1 MTTTERYD
9 DIRARLRAGTA
20 RVFTASEFKALAD
33 TAAPDELARAADVV
47 TVATFAPMC
56 SSGVLINFGH
66 DSPPLRMEDISLDGV
81 PAYGGV
87 AAVDAYLGATAE
99 LPGNPE
105 YGGAHVIEALVRG
118 QTVRL
123 RATGKGTDCYP
134 GRAADAFVAM
144 DDLNDFRFLNPRN
157 VYQNYGAAANS
168 GDSTLRTYLG
178 ILAPRL
184 GTVGY
189 ATSGELSPLLND
201 PELRTVGVGTPIW
214 VAGSVG
220 MVIGPGTQY
229 NTDVELDDAGLPVAG
244 ARTLA
249 ITADARS
256 ADPRFVAA
264 ARVSGYGVSL
274 FMGIGLAIPVLDA
287 DLARRLSVRDSDIT
301 VLVRD
306 YAKPDHPVLLRTTYA
321 KLRSGAVDIQG
332 VSARTSP
339 SSSLAKARLIM
350 AELKAAVLDG
360 RFPIRP
366 PLEALPERAGLK
378 GLAKGRPPAP
388 RPEPARS
395 GPAGYARSL
404 CVDCGACVA
413 HCPAGALAM
422 GPPDWV
428 LRYDAGLC
436 DACGA
441 CVPAC
446 PRKAFQVAGRS

>member
-33 TAAPDELARAADVV
+33 TATPEELARAADVV

-134 GRAADAFVAM
+134 GRAADALVAM

-201 PELRTVGVGTPIW
+201 PELR
-214 VAGSVG
+214 
-220 MVIGPGTQY
+220 
-229 NTDVELDDAGLPVAG
+229 PVAW
-244 ARTLA
+244 AT
-249 ITADARS
+249 
-256 ADPRFVAA
+256 
-264 ARVSGYGVSL
+264 
-274 FMGIGLAIPVLDA
+274 
-287 DLARRLSVRDSDIT
+287 
-301 VLVRD
+301 
-306 YAKPDHPVLLRTTYA
+306 
-321 KLRSGAVDIQG
+321 
-332 VSARTSP
+332 P
-339 SSSLAKARLIM
+339 SWWA
-350 AELKAAVLDG
+350 
-360 RFPIRP
+360 
-366 PLEALPERAGLK
+366 
-378 GLAKGRPPAP
+378 
-388 RPEPARS
+388 
-395 GPAGYARSL
+395 GPAAW
-404 CVDCGACVA
+404 VF
-413 HCPAGALAM
+413 
-422 GPPDWV
+422 GP
-428 LRYDAGLC
+428 
-436 DACGA
+436 
-441 CVPAC
+441 
-446 PRKAFQVAGRS
+446 